1 MTDTKRNFRNT
12 FFSLFL
18 GGMIVLLC
26 SSSISNNSNRNP
38 GSRPPLQPIPIDTTR
53 TFINYSANR
62 LHVATDSTLARRFFN
77 KWYDV
82 TTTGK
87 GNINIMQIGG
97 SHVQGGMLPH
107 QIRRNILR
115 YYPDLVASRGMIF
128 PYSMGKKCNNPFDYK
143 VRRSHYLELT
153 RNVYKDPQQR
163 LGLCGIAVTARDS
176 VATIG
181 IVMNEPDISFHT
193 TQVIL
198 LGYSPNGVVPSLRQ
212 GHSELVPTKID
223 STRDQFIFNLIAPA
237 DSFTIVLPCDS
248 AQSFTL
254 TGIYLRNKNNGISYH
269 SIGVNGA
276 SVPDYFKCPS
286 LVRDLHLVNP
296 DMVVF
301 GIGINDASQPN
312 FDTADFKRNY
322 LRLCDSI
329 RKVNPDCFFVFITN
343 NDSFK
348 KVGKKYVVNQN
359 GLLARDVFYRLAEE
373 TGGAVWD
380 QFEVMGGLKSMDKWR
395 LAQLAQSDRVHFTRA
410 GYELV
415 GDLFSNAFVEALQ
428 YFLIAPSKAPLRD
441 VQKRL
446 YR

>member
-1 MTDTKRNFRNT
+1 MNRKIRYCFY
-12 FFSLFL
+12 SLL
-18 GGMIVLLC
+18 GVGMIVLFC
-26 SSSISNNSNRNP
+26 SSFRAYNSTGGRQ
-38 GSRPPLQPIPIDTTR
+38 GVRPPLQPLPTDTTR
-53 TFINYSANR
+53 SFINYHANR
-62 LHVATDSTLARRFFN
+62 LHVATDSSMARLFFN

-87 GNINIMQIGG
+87 GHINIMHIGG

-107 QIRRNILR
+107 QIRRNILH

-176 VATIG
+176 AATIG
-181 IVMNEPDISFHT
+181 IVMNEPEINFQT
-193 TQVIL
+193 TQVAL
-198 LGYSPNGVVPSLRQ
+198 LGYSPNGVVPLIRQ
-212 GHSELVPTKID
+212 GNRELVPTKID
-223 STRDQFIFNLIAPA
+223 STLDRFIYNLIAPA

-254 TGIYLRNKNNGISYH
+254 TGIYLRNKNNGISFH

-276 SVPDYFKCPS
+276 SVPDYLKCPN

-301 GIGINDASQPN
+301 GIGINDANQPN
-312 FDTADFKRNY
+312 FDTLEFKKNY

-348 KVGKKYVVNQN
+348 KIGKKYVVNQN
-359 GLLARDVFYRLAEE
+359 GLLARDVFYRLAEA

-380 QFEVMGGLKSMDKWR
+380 QFEVMGGLKSMDRWR

-415 GDLFSNAFVEALQ
+415 GDLFTNAFVEALQ
-428 YFLIAPSKAPLRD
+428 YFLIAPSKAPFRD
-441 VQKRL
+441 AQKRI
-446 YR
+446 YK